1 MHGALIARK
10 VSLGALVALALLA
23 VALFVATPGASAD
36 RSQCSSN
43 TICAWSNSGYIGNFS
58 FWNASDRGCHNH
70 ESNPRLRS
78 VWNRTSNTISIP
90 GKGLNIGPG
99 GSISLE
105 GGANEITG
113 VICT

>member
-1 MHGALIARK
+1 MHTVPVARK
-10 VSLGALVALALLA
+10 MFLSALVALALLA
-23 VALFVATPGASAD
+23 GALFVATPNASAD

-43 TICAWSNSGYIGNFS
+43 TVCAWSNSGYIGNFS
-58 FWNASDRGCHNH
+58 FWAASDRGCHNH

-78 VWNRTSNTISIP
+78 VWNRTNNTISIP
-90 GKGLNIGPG
+90 GKGINVGPG

-113 VICT
+113 VICI